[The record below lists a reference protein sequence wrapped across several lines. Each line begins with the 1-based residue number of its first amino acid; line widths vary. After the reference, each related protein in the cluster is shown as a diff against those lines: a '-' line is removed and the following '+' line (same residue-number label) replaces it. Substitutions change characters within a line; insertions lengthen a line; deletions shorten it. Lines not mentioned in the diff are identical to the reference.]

1 MAWRLTAAGTGTGA
15 AGPAGTSEDLLRLAV
30 QAAPSGILIVDGDG
44 TIVLVNEALTEMF
57 GCRADDI
64 VGKSVEVLI
73 PDRYAAAHR
82 QHRMAFGATPT
93 RRTMGADRSFEAV
106 RRDGSTFPVEIG
118 LRPCPVGGRQLVVA
132 TLIDITERK
141 AIDDR
146 LRRYEEQLEDLVDER
161 TRELVAAQQENERV
175 MRQLIQAEKLASI
188 GTLVSGIGHEINN
201 PLYAI
206 LGMAE
211 AIRDG
216 VESGEH
222 AGFGAEIVEYCRQIA
237 ATVRNLS
244 HYAKPHAEDSL
255 RPVDVDNAI
264 EAAIGLIRRTIQ
276 GDTIEIVHERGA
288 MLPVLAK
295 PEEIQQ
301 VLFNVIRNG
310 VQACGE
316 RGSLTI
322 LSSIASGVLTV
333 RIRDTGHGITEEAAK
348 RIFDPFFTTKGPD
361 EGEGLGLYIVRQIVT
376 RYGGSIDFTS
386 KRDQGTTFVIE
397 FPVIEQEQKR
407 AT

>member
-1 MAWRLTAAGTGTGA
+1 
-15 AGPAGTSEDLLRLAV
+15 
-30 QAAPSGILIVDGDG
+30 
-44 TIVLVNEALTEMF
+44 
-57 GCRADDI
+57 
-64 VGKSVEVLI
+64 
-73 PDRYAAAHR
+73 
-82 QHRMAFGATPT
+82 
-93 RRTMGADRSFEAV
+93 
-106 RRDGSTFPVEIG
+106 
-118 LRPCPVGGRQLVVA
+118 
-132 TLIDITERK
+132 
-141 AIDDR
+141 
-146 LRRYEEQLEDLVDER
+146 
-161 TRELVAAQQENERV
+161 V

-216 VESGEH
+216 VEPGEH
-222 AGFGAEIVEYCRQIA
+222 AGFGAEIVEHCRQIA

-255 RPVDVDNAI
+255 RPVDVDSAI
-264 EAAIGLIRRTIQ
+264 AAAIGLIRRTVH

-301 VLFNVIRNG
+301 VVFNVIRNG

-316 RGSLTI
+316 RGTLTI
-322 LSSIASGVLTV
+322 RSSIGNGVLTV
-333 RIRDTGHGITEEAAK
+333 HIRDTGHGITEEAAK

-397 FPVIEQEQKR
+397 LPVIEQEQKR
-407 AT
+407 AN

>member
-1 MAWRLTAAGTGTGA
+1 MGTGGA
-15 AGPAGTSEDLLRLAV
+15 SEDLLRLAV

-44 TIVLVNEALTEMF
+44 RILLVNEALAEMF
-57 GCRADDI
+57 GCGADDLL
-64 VGKSVEVLI
+64 GESVEVLI
-73 PDRYAAAHR
+73 PDRYADAHR
-82 QHRMAFGATPT
+82 RHRKAYDARPA

-118 LRPCPVGGRQLVVA
+118 LRPCRVGGRQLVVA

-141 AIDDR
+141 ATEDR
-146 LRRYEEQLEDLVDER
+146 LRRYEEGLEDLVEER
-161 TRELVAAQQENERV
+161 TRELVAAQAENERV

-216 VESGEH
+216 VEPGEH
-222 AGFGAEIVEYCRQIA
+222 PVFGAEIVEHCRQIA
-237 ATVRNLS
+237 STVRNLS
-244 HYAKPHAEDSL
+244 HYARPHAEDSL
-255 RPVDVDNAI
+255 RPVDVDESIA
-264 EAAIGLIRRTIQ
+264 AAIVLIRRTAQ
-276 GDTIEIVHERGA
+276 GDSVEITHERGA
-288 MLPVLAK
+288 VLPVLAK

-301 VLFNVIRNG
+301 VVFNVIRNG
-310 VQACGE
+310 VQACGA
-316 RGSLTI
+316 RGSL
-322 LSSIASGVLTV
+322 L
-333 RIRDTGHGITEEAAK
+333 IRTSVENGAVGIQIQDSGHGISAEAAQ

-386 KRDQGTTFVIE
+386 TRDQGTTFMIE
-397 FPVIEQEQKR
+397 IPAIVQEQKR